1 MYYLRCAR
9 QAPPATA
16 ASHSHLELPSPEF
29 LLETN
34 HPQLD
39 QQVSIAF
46 VVINTFFIALLF
58 LSRYFN
64 PHAVVTPMLVCNTVC
79 YVLCIGIAT
88 GGICEYSVSLPLVA
102 QTIVMDSNFLQIP
115 LKTTHKKDS
124 GRNPFVNAFKT
135 TSLTKKH

>member
-46 VVINTFFIALLF
+46 IVINTFFIALLF

-64 PHAVVTPMLVCNTVC
+64 PHAVVTPMLVCNTLC
-79 YVLCIGIAT
+79 YALCIGIAI
-88 GGICEYSVSLPLVA
+88 GGICEYSVSLPLA
-102 QTIVMDSNFLQIP
+102 PQTLVMDSNFLQNSI
-115 LKTTHKKDS
+115 T
-124 GRNPFVNAFKT
+124 NYI
-135 TSLTKKH
+135 